1 MSKKPNKSKNK
12 HVQVVQ
18 VNKHRRIAMIANP
31 IIMIF
36 LIILIFMHV
45 PMEVVIGIGVA
56 AYAIWGY
63 FFVRGNVTDWNTYK
77 KKRR

>member
-36 LIILIFMHV
+36 LIILI
-45 PMEVVIGIGVA
+45 
-56 AYAIWGY
+56 
-63 FFVRGNVTDWNTYK
+63 
-77 KKRR
+77 